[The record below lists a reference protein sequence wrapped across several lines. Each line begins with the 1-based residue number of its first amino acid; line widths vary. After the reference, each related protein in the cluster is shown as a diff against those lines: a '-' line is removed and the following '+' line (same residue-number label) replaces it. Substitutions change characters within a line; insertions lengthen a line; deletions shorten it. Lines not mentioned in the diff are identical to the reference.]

1 MSTVLIVR
9 VGLFLLLLAYLGLI
23 AISHAQPLNSGL
35 EAPLAFG
42 GWLALVGIAVV
53 TWLRQRRIGLR
64 RSKLQ
69 VRHLLQPATVTALF
83 GLLAAIALVSSFS
96 GNLSIACPSTARSC
110 VKIDQWRVSDGHYYR
125 LFPYN
130 SAGDSDPNQPWVEID
145 RQTYVDEVGTR
156 LRMAAAFGVGALCF
170 AWLITAALR
179 SGATVERTA

>member
-1 MSTVLIVR
+1 MSRDLFVR
-9 VGLFLLLLAYLGLI
+9 ACLFLLLLAYLGLI

-53 TWLRQRRIGLR
+53 AWLRQRRIGLR
-64 RSKLQ
+64 RGKLE
-69 VRHLLQPATVTALF
+69 VRQLFQPAALTVLF
-83 GLLAAIALVSSFS
+83 GLVAAIALLSSFS

-110 VKIDQWRVSDGHYYR
+110 VKIDQWKVSDGHYYR

-179 SGATVERTA
+179 SRATESTS

>member
-69 VRHLLQPATVTALF
+69 VRHLLQPP
-83 GLLAAIALVSSFS
+83 LLQRCSVS
-96 GNLSIACPSTARSC
+96 
-110 VKIDQWRVSDGHYYR
+110 WR
-125 LFPYN
+125 
-130 SAGDSDPNQPWVEID
+130 
-145 RQTYVDEVGTR
+145 R
-156 LRMAAAFGVGALCF
+156 LRSFPPSPATCQSRV
-170 AWLITAALR
+170 LR
-179 SGATVERTA
+179 RLDPA